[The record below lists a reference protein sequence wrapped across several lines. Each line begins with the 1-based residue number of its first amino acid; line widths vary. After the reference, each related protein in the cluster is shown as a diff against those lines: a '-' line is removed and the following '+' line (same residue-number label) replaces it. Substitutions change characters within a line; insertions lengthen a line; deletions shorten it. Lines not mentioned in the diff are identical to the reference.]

1 MIKIRAFKKK
11 ERRGEGRPRLRGQ
24 WKVPK
29 LGGQW
34 GNIFLGGQWKVPMLG
49 GPWKV
54 PSLVTFGTRRRNI
67 LFTSFHFPPIDF
79 T

>member
-34 GNIFLGGQWKVPMLG
+34 GNIFLGGQWKVP
-49 GPWKV
+49 
-54 PSLVTFGTRRRNI
+54 SLVTFGRKRRNI